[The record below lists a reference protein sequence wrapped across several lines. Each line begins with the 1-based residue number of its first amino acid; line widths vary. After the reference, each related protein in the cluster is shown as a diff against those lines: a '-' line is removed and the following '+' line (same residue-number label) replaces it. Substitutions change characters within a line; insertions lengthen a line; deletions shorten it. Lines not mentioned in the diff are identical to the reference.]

1 MSGGQ
6 ITGFSIGMVLV
17 MAFGLIWLISGR
29 RGRRDLQRLR
39 QTGYRATGVVIDY
52 KYERDSGGGTVPYPV
67 VQFPGPDGG
76 LVTAVSDFGGSFIPR
91 EGDEVAVLYDPAR
104 PGKAHLEYGAS
115 DRVSPLF
122 EAIGW
127 VLVGGSAIALLVVL
141 LLYFVFW
148 DAVWGPR

>member
-6 ITGFSIGMVLV
+6 ITGFSIGAVLV
-17 MAFGLIWLISGR
+17 MAFGLFWVIVGR
-29 RGRRDLQRLR
+29 RGRRDLERLR

-52 KYERDSGGGTVPYPV
+52 RYERDSDGGAVPYPMV
-67 VQFPGPDGG
+67 RFPGPDGG
-76 LVTAVSDFGGSFIPR
+76 LITAVSDFGGSFVPD

-104 PGKAHLEYGAS
+104 PGKVHLEYAAS
-115 DRVSPLF
+115 DRVSTIF
-122 EAIGW
+122 QAIGW
-127 VLVGGSAIALLVVL
+127 VLMGGSAIALLVAQ